1 MVHGTKQS
9 TNGTARPCPAK
20 EMKADQRRELATR
33 VLGGS
38 ESASEAAREHQVSR
52 KFVAQQTTKA
62 KHALDEAF
70 APPAKTPDDFL
81 FWMPVT
87 KSSIKQMTL
96 GLALTCHGSERGIV
110 RFFEDHFDHHVS
122 VGAVHN
128 TLTGAVAEARVQ
140 NAAVDLKGVRI
151 GALDEIFQARR
162 PVLVGADVASTYCF
176 LLSLEEHRDAD
187 TWAIRLLELADR
199 GFAPQATIADFGSG
213 LRAGMAEALPEVP
226 CRGDVFH
233 ALMDLNKT
241 LKFLENRAYNAIERR
256 TNLQNKQ
263 MRQARRSGRQD
274 QSLALQIGKAKREE
288 QEAQTLAGEV
298 KILADWLRR
307 DILAVA
313 GSCYT
318 DRQTLFDF
326 VVAELQ
332 QRLNQAGDACKRV
345 GTMLGNHRDDLLA
358 FALQLDADLAMLA
371 QQLKV
376 DPALLR
382 ELLCH
387 QASNPNRPEY
397 WQREAQLHQR
407 AAGRLHELKQVVR
420 ELGRQTVR
428 ASSMIENLNSRLRGY
443 FFLRRHLGPD
453 YLELLQFYLN
463 HRRFPRSDRPE
474 RVGKS
479 PRELLTGQDHPHWLE
494 LLGYQRFERN

>member
-52 KFVAQQTTKA
+52 KFVAQQTAKA

-151 GALDEIFQARR
+151 GALDEIFQARD

-199 GFAPQATIADFGSG
+199 GFAPQATIADFGTG
-213 LRAGMAEALPEVP
+213 LRAGMAAALPDGPCHHQEHAVP
-226 CRGDVFH
+226 
-233 ALMDLNKT
+233 
-241 LKFLENRAYNAIERR
+241 
-256 TNLQNKQ
+256 
-263 MRQARRSGRQD
+263 
-274 QSLALQIGKAKREE
+274 
-288 QEAQTLAGEV
+288 
-298 KILADWLRR
+298 
-307 DILAVA
+307 
-313 GSCYT
+313 
-318 DRQTLFDF
+318 
-326 VVAELQ
+326 
-332 QRLNQAGDACKRV
+332 
-345 GTMLGNHRDDLLA
+345 
-358 FALQLDADLAMLA
+358 
-371 QQLKV
+371 
-376 DPALLR
+376 
-382 ELLCH
+382 
-387 QASNPNRPEY
+387 
-397 WQREAQLHQR
+397 
-407 AAGRLHELKQVVR
+407 
-420 ELGRQTVR
+420 
-428 ASSMIENLNSRLRGY
+428 
-443 FFLRRHLGPD
+443 
-453 YLELLQFYLN
+453 
-463 HRRFPRSDRPE
+463 
-474 RVGKS
+474 
-479 PRELLTGQDHPHWLE
+479 
-494 LLGYQRFERN
+494 